1 MNQTL
6 TSYTAPIITSFK
18 LVMDLNDNTVP
29 QVDSWIEF
37 ALSRNVQNLSVFV
50 RDFTYTKTYRF
61 PDIFYISSSLKQLDV
76 TLDFFDMISTCAVS
90 WKSLRNL
97 TLRFC
102 QIPDESMHNILSG
115 CPILESLTLDTCRL
129 LERLDLSKSP
139 NLRRLDINRQYRR
152 TGPIV
157 IVAPHIYYLRVTY
170 SSTPSTIVD
179 VSSLS
184 EANLNIISSLLSPL
198 TADRYQTM
206 ALEMLSKFHN
216 VKRLTVGETIL
227 QVYSKA

>member
-1 MNQTL
+1 
-6 TSYTAPIITSFK
+6 
-18 LVMDLNDNTVP
+18 
-29 QVDSWIEF
+29 
-37 ALSRNVQNLSVFV
+37 
-50 RDFTYTKTYRF
+50 
-61 PDIFYISSSLKQLDV
+61 
-76 TLDFFDMISTCAVS
+76 MIPTCTVS

-102 QIPDESMHNILSG
+102 QIPDESIHNILSG

-152 TGPIV
+152 TGPV
-157 IVAPHIYYLRVTY
+157 AIVAPHIYYLRLTY

-184 EANLNIISSLLSPL
+184 EANLTIISSLLSPL
-198 TADRYQTM
+198 TADGYQTM

-216 VKRLTVGETIL
+216 VKRLTIGETLL
-227 QVYSKA
+227 QVYSKV